1 MGIVR
6 SQLPL
11 YTKSGPA
18 LLVKSPTVADP
29 VGITYL
35 PVYCDRFT
43 ERLPVHA
50 RLSFRLITE

>member
-1 MGIVR
+1 MMGIVR
-6 SQLPL
+6 SQLHL

-18 LLVKSPTVADP
+18 LLVKGLSP

-43 ERLPVHA
+43 ERLPVCA